1 MAESIKIIA
10 SNKRV
15 SHEYFILDSWEC
27 GIVLTGTEI
36 KSVRAGKVA
45 LVDAYA
51 RVKNGELLLLN
62 MNIAKYAMGN
72 LFNHEETRER
82 KLLMQKRD
90 ILRLGLRLKQ
100 ENLTL
105 VPTKVYLKE
114 GLCKVEI
121 ALCKG
126 KKLYDKRADAKEED
140 QKRRVEKVIKN
151 YGGED

>member
-1 MAESIKIIA
+1 MAEGIKIIA

-51 RVKNGELLLLN
+51 RVKNGELLLVN

-72 LFNHEETRER
+72 LFNHEEARER

-100 ENLTL
+100 ESLTL

-126 KKLYDKRADAKEED
+126 KKLYDKRAVAKEED

-151 YGGED
+151 YVSED